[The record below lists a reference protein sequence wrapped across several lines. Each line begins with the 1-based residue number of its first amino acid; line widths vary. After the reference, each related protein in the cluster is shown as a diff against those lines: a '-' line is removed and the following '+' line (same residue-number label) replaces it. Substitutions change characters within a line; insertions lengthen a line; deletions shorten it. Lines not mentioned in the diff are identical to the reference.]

1 MITGQQLA
9 EIEDRL
15 RRATPGEWVFISAYD
30 CRDNAGNRLP
40 YGCYV
45 YAPNVIEPYPG
56 LNAARQRAVMNSAHG
71 RLVAEIHSL
80 EQGMPDALGIP
91 GPHGGADGEF
101 IAHAR
106 RDVEMLLAEVRR
118 LRTLLEKS

>member
-1 MITGQQLA
+1 MITDQQLA

-15 RRATPGEWVFISAYD
+15 RWATPGEWVFISAYD

-56 LNAARQRAVMNSAHG
+56 LNAAAQRAVTNSAHG
-71 RLVAEIHSL
+71 RLVAEVYTL
-80 EQGMPDALGIP
+80 ESGKPDALGMP
-91 GPHGGADGEF
+91 GVHGSADGEF

-106 RDVEMLLAEVRR
+106 QDIEMLLQEVRR
-118 LRTLLEKS
+118 LRGD